1 MPKPIAVFLTAKQRL
16 AQAYRSL
23 RGIETPTK
31 QASTT
36 TRRAVPP
43 ITPEEVAEAKSF
55 FPLEKYFIF
64 GHARS
69 GTTMLARLIRL
80 HPEVHCNYQA
90 HFFTR
95 APLLESL
102 AASEEVGDWLRRN
115 SNRWNR
121 GKDLSPVVLRAAA
134 DFILEREARR
144 EGKRIVGDK
153 SPNSLLDGESVRL
166 MHKVYPD
173 ARLIY
178 IVRDGRDTVISHR
191 FQAFIDF
198 PQHLSREDRR
208 IRADFTAN
216 PQPFLSGKRSI
227 FGETSFAKTS
237 FAEQSLQRA
246 AAGWVRN
253 VCETEQLGKELF
265 GDHYYSLRYEDLLE
279 RPWEVMSQVWD
290 FLGAVPANAE
300 AQAAVQTEMTQ
311 NPDADWQQQKAKE
324 IAQPLQGVAKG
335 KQGAWRE
342 IFTLQDRQIFHA
354 IAGDTLRAWV
364 NPLVAAVSS
373 PSCLGFAAS
382 KLSINFKLHGAAALM
397 NSGSSSPE

>member
-1 MPKPIAVFLTAKQRL
+1 MPKPIGKTGFAKRL
-16 AQAYRSL
+16 IQAYHALRS
-23 RGIETPTK
+23 IETPK
-31 QASTT
+31 A

-43 ITPEEVAEAKSF
+43 ITPEEVAEVKSF
-55 FPLEKYFIF
+55 FPLDKYVIF

-102 AASEEVGDWLRRN
+102 VASDEVGDWLKRN
-115 SNRWNR
+115 SNRWNH
-121 GKDLSPVVLRAAA
+121 GKDLSPLVLRATA
-134 DFILEREARR
+134 DFILEREARQ

-153 SPNSLLDGESVRL
+153 SPSSLLDGESVRL

-178 IVRDGRDTVISHR
+178 ILRDGRDTVISHR

-198 PQHLSREDRR
+198 PQHLSQEDLR
-208 IRADFTAN
+208 IRADFSAN

-227 FGETSFAKTS
+227 FT
-237 FAEQSLQRA
+237 EQSLQRA

-253 VCETEQLGKELF
+253 VSETEQLGKELF

-279 RPWEVMSQVWD
+279 RPWEIMSQVWD
-290 FLGAVPANAE
+290 FLGAVPAAAE
-300 AQAAVQTEMTQ
+300 VQAAVQAEMTQ

-354 IAGDTLRAWV
+354 IAGDMLRAWNYPV
-364 NPLVAAVSS
+364 
-373 PSCLGFAAS
+373 
-382 KLSINFKLHGAAALM
+382 
-397 NSGSSSPE
+397 E

>member
-1 MPKPIAVFLTAKQRL
+1 MPPRIKQRL
-16 AQAYRSL
+16 VQAYRIL
-23 RGIETPTK
+23 RGAEPPKATK
-31 QASTT
+31 RQNQ
-36 TRRAVPP
+36 RPIPP
-43 ITPEEVAEAKSF
+43 ISAEEVAEAKSF

-102 AASEEVGDWLRRN
+102 VADEEVGAWLCRN

-121 GKDLSPVVLRAAA
+121 GKDLSPVVLRAVV
-134 DFILEREARR
+134 DFILERDARL

-153 SPNSLLDGESVRL
+153 SPSSLLDGESVRL

-178 IVRDGRDTVISHR
+178 IIRDGRDTVISHR

-198 PQHLSREDRR
+198 PQHLTKEDLK
-208 IRADFTAN
+208 IRADFAAQ
-216 PQPFLSGKRSI
+216 PEPFLAGERSI
-227 FGETSFAKTS
+227 FTK
-237 FAEQSLQRA
+237 QSLQRA
-246 AAGWVRN
+246 AEGWVRN
-253 VCETEQLGKELF
+253 VGETEQLGKQLYN
-265 GDHYYSLRYEDLLE
+265 DRYISLRYEDLLDH
-279 RPWEVMSQVWD
+279 PWEEMGKVWD
-290 FLGAVPANAE
+290 FLGAVPAEADLQPAFMAE
-300 AQAAVQTEMTQ
+300 VGQ

-335 KQGAWRE
+335 KQGTWRE
-342 IFTLQDRQIFHA
+342 IFTPQDRKIFHG
-354 IAGDTLRAWV
+354 IAGEMLRLYGYQV
-364 NPLVAAVSS
+364 DDETKESNI
-373 PSCLGFAAS
+373 S
-382 KLSINFKLHGAAALM
+382 K
-397 NSGSSSPE
+397 